1 MKQEIEK
8 FLKNFSSCFQLAQ
21 MYGCQHPGFDKA
33 LSETYQSLQVVLS
46 GQKELNLALVAGEL
60 TSGDDIFFDLSKR
73 LTTLIN
79 KFIGKGFEKITFFGS
94 VSKEELRGFF
104 LFLLDSDSENNN
116 IEDCLKVRGIQ
127 NIQLNKIREFSSQG
141 DKQKNL
147 YEKDMVKA
155 LYSQSVSNLS
165 SSLSN
170 LIQNQ
175 SVDITRFSSVVDNL
189 MKGVGYH
196 YQEILK
202 LSKIKGK
209 DAITFAHLLNV
220 SFLAMHFS
228 KYLGFNNSESRE
240 IGLASLFHDIGK
252 LYISSKIL
260 KGGKLTDKEFEQIKS
275 HSLLGADILL
285 KFVDKLGELAPVVAL
300 EHHLKFNI
308 GGYPKLQFPRRLH
321 PISMLVSLCDVYDAL
336 SQRRSYKNSFP
347 PEQIYKIMKEGRG
360 TQFHP
365 ELFDNFFE
373 FMGAWPNGTIVL
385 LSNGKIGRVV
395 GQNFDNI
402 FAPKV
407 KIVSETLDEVVD
419 LNKDGITVK
428 IEKSLNPY
436 KEGKDYLK
444 L

>member
-1 MKQEIEK
+1 
-8 FLKNFSSCFQLAQ
+8 
-21 MYGCQHPGFDKA
+21 
-33 LSETYQSLQVVLS
+33 
-46 GQKELNLALVAGEL
+46 
-60 TSGDDIFFDLSKR
+60 

-79 KFIGKGFEKITFFGS
+79 KFIGKGFEKITFSRS

-116 IEDCLKVRGIQ
+116 IEDCLKDRGIQ

-141 DKQKNL
+141 DKQKKIS
-147 YEKDMVKA
+147 EKDMVRA

-175 SVDITRFSSVVDNL
+175 SVDITRFSSVVDDL

-300 EHHLKFNI
+300 EHHLKFNT

-373 FMGAWPNGTIVL
+373 FMGAWPNGTIVS

-402 FAPKV
+402 FAPKI

-444 L
+444 P